1 MDNSLQNGPFTG
13 SEKIS
18 KVFNKK
24 EKERICE
31 EEEGRQSMEKKESRR
46 EGEEEN
52 CKINPDAETRYKI
65 RRSKKT
71 KKANLRGET
80 QRRKSKKKRS
90 RKKILELSPPLESA
104 QPHHI
109 ETPQSNLGLY
119 LSRLSKS

>member
-18 KVFNKK
+18 KVFNKE

-31 EEEGRQSMEKKESRR
+31 EKEGGKSLEKKESRR

-80 QRRKSKKKRS
+80 QRRKSKKKKGQE
-90 RKKILELSPPLESA
+90 RKF
-104 QPHHI
+104 
-109 ETPQSNLGLY
+109 
-119 LSRLSKS
+119 